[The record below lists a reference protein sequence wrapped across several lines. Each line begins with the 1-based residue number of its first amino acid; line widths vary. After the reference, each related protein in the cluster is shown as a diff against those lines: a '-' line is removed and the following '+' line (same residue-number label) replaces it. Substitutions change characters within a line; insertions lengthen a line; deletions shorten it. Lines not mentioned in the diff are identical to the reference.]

1 MSIHAIN
8 AAYKAKA
15 GSARNKAVLVALA
28 NHANDQGQCW
38 PSVALLSDET
48 ELNEKTVRLSLADL
62 VKRRLITRQPQF
74 IGHSAKGRT
83 TDLYTLCLDRQ
94 EAATPPGDTPAPPPG
109 EAPAPSGRYARTTP
123 GDTPGDSGRTGGDK
137 KPSANRQMREATPS
151 APATRSKVIQFG
163 KAKRSR
169 PAPMPDD
176 WQPDDAT
183 KQYGHDIGLTDAE
196 IDADLARFK
205 TRHTR
210 TNPGKSADWQ
220 ASAREWL
227 DKNKLAHKPVAPE
240 APAKFA
246 FDGKF
251 FAPFNSEKWRAH
263 DEYRRRTEG
272 RGACHFMLPQLD
284 GSKADGWYFDTPWP
298 PDMSAAAQMASA
310 LH

>member
-28 NHANDQGQCW
+28 DCVNEEHVDKCFPRISTLVNK
-38 PSVALLSDET
+38 T
-48 ELNEKTVRLSLADL
+48 ELSERAVRAALGDLEKRG
-62 VKRRLITRQPQF
+62 LISRNPQYH
-74 IGHSAKGRT
+74 GGTKYRSANLFKLHLERMQGDGAGRAPYGAGRAPYMVQ
-83 TDLYTLCLDRQ
+83 DVQGDGAPGAPQ
-94 EAATPPGDTPAPPPG
+94 ENQKDNRKERGTHNVVPFGK
-109 EAPAPSGRYARTTP
+109 
-123 GDTPGDSGRTGGDK
+123 K
-137 KPSANRQMREATPS
+137 KP
-151 APATRSKVIQFG
+151 K
-163 KAKRSR
+163 

-176 WQPDDAT
+176 WRPDDET
-183 KQYGHDIGLTDAE
+183 KCRGRDIGLTDAE

-272 RGACHFMLPQLD
+272 RGACHVMLPQPD

-298 PDMSAAAQMASA
+298 PDTSAAAPQPTMATV
-310 LH
+310 H